1 MAEWKPDR
9 PSYLKNPYPALAR
22 LRKEDPVHWDSKFE
36 AWVLTRYEDCD
47 TVLRQPSIFSSDAA
61 AAVQYER
68 SVLARQLAGA
78 VQDNRQDDVPFIR
91 TGLEEHKQQRALAS
105 PAYNVNNYG
114 QVVKDIAWKWTHG
127 AIATARGESF
137 EVMSG
142 IANQAVI
149 ETVYELLGTSPED
162 RPNYESLG
170 TDIQTWRAHSGAGPI
185 ARSQGVRA
193 QTALRD
199 VCRQAFI
206 TDSEP
211 NGAITLLREAVSG
224 DRISEED
231 AAKLLFDLSI
241 AGNNATAFLIGL
253 MLWILAV
260 TPGLFERLKTEPELT
275 SLAVIE
281 GLRLQGPTQFIPR
294 FATEVTT
301 LGNRTI
307 NPGEGVLAVVTAA
320 GRDPDRF
327 ERPDEFLLDRTFRG
341 QLQFGSGEHH
351 CVGAGAAMGLA
362 QETLLA
368 MLSIAE
374 EPPTVQKLEWGGTMT
389 LRGFKSLY
397 LKV

>member
-1 MAEWKPDR
+1 MVDWKPDR

-36 AWVLTRYEDCD
+36 AWVLTKYEDCD
-47 TVLRQPSIFSSDAA
+47 TVLKQPSIFSSDATA
-61 AAVQYER
+61 AIQYDR
-68 SVLARQLAGA
+68 SILARQLAGTLDA
-78 VQDNRQDDVPFIR
+78 NRQGDVPFIR

-114 QVVKDIAWKWTHG
+114 QIVKEIAWKWAHG
-127 AIATARGESF
+127 AIAAARGESF
-137 EVMSG
+137 EVMTG
-142 IANQAVI
+142 IANQAVV
-149 ETVYELLGTSPED
+149 EAVYELLGTSTDE
-162 RPNYESLG
+162 RSNYESLG
-170 TDIQTWRAHSGAGPI
+170 TEIQTWRAHSGAGPI
-185 ARSQGVRA
+185 VRSQGVRA

-199 VCRQAFI
+199 VCAHAVS
-206 TDSEP
+206 TDSGP
-211 NGAITLLREAVSG
+211 NGAITLLRGAIAG
-224 DRISEED
+224 GNISEED

-260 TPGLFERLKTEPELT
+260 TPDLFERLKAQPELT

-294 FATEVTT
+294 FATETT
-301 LGNRTI
+301 SIGNRI
-307 NPGEGVLAVVTAA
+307 IKPGEGVLAVVTAA

-327 ERPDEFLLDRTFRG
+327 EQPDEFLLDRSFRG

-351 CVGAGAAMGLA
+351 CIGAGAAMGLA
-362 QETLLA
+362 EEVLLA
-368 MLSIAE
+368 VLSITEA
-374 EPPTVQKLEWGGTMT
+374 PPMVQKLEWGGTMT

>member
-78 VQDNRQDDVPFIR
+78 VQDNRLDDVPFIR
-91 TGLEEHKQQRALAS
+91 TGLEEHEHQRELAS

-127 AIATARGESF
+127 AIATARGQSF

-149 ETVYELLGTSPED
+149 ETVYELLGTSLED

-170 TDIQTWRAHSGAGPI
+170 TDIQTWRAHRGAGPI

-231 AAKLLFDLSI
+231 AA
-241 AGNNATAFLIGL
+241 
-253 MLWILAV
+253 
-260 TPGLFERLKTEPELT
+260 
-275 SLAVIE
+275 
-281 GLRLQGPTQFIPR
+281 
-294 FATEVTT
+294 
-301 LGNRTI
+301 
-307 NPGEGVLAVVTAA
+307 
-320 GRDPDRF
+320 
-327 ERPDEFLLDRTFRG
+327 
-341 QLQFGSGEHH
+341 
-351 CVGAGAAMGLA
+351 
-362 QETLLA
+362 
-368 MLSIAE
+368 
-374 EPPTVQKLEWGGTMT
+374 
-389 LRGFKSLY
+389 
-397 LKV
+397 